1 VKLKTNFLVG
11 LSILAGGMTWLSFP
25 SAAQQ
30 SLSQQLPTPEQLAQ
44 YLPPLTPPPTPA
56 QAAQA
61 DQRQGAYVDVNGAR
75 IFYQVAG
82 QGTPLL
88 LIHGFPLSGQLY
100 QSQLS
105 GLSNRFQVITPDL
118 RGFGKSQAPDAN
130 ASIVTY
136 AHDMLALLDRLGI
149 QTAIIGGHS
158 MGGQVTLEMY
168 KEQPQRFAG
177 MLLIDTNPMAASF
190 VEQGE
195 WQGYRQQGANAGVSS
210 IVPIIEPQ
218 LLTGA
223 TRALEITKSTMM
235 MNILAE
241 ASVNGVLGG
250 GQALATRSD
259 YASLL
264 GSINVPT
271 LVLVGLE
278 DPVYAFPVSQMTK
291 AAIPYAQLAVILG
304 ASHASIFERPNLAND
319 AILNWAATH

>member
-1 VKLKTNFLVG
+1 MKLRTNLLVG
-11 LSILAGGMTWLSFP
+11 MSILLGGIPLLFTP

-30 SLSQQLPTPEQLAQ
+30 LPTAEQLAQ
-44 YLPPLTPPPTPA
+44 YLPPPTPPPTPA
-56 QAAQA
+56 EAAQA
-61 DQRQGAYVDVNGAR
+61 DQRQGAYVNVNGAR

-100 QSQLS
+100 QSQLT
-105 GLSNRFQVITPDL
+105 GLSSRFQVITPDL
-118 RGFGKSQAPDAN
+118 RGFGKSLAPDEN
-130 ASIVTY
+130 GSIETY
-136 AHDMLALLDRLGI
+136 AHDMLALLDQLGI

-177 MLLIDTNPMAASF
+177 MLLIDTDPMAASF
-190 VEQGE
+190 VEKGE
-195 WQGYRQQGANAGVSS
+195 WQGYREQGANVGVSS

-223 TRALEITKSTMM
+223 TRAVDTAKSTTM

-250 GQALATRSD
+250 GQALATRPD
-259 YASLL
+259 YTSLL
-264 GSINVPT
+264 GSIAVPT
-271 LVLVGLE
+271 LVLIGLE
-278 DPVYAFPVSQMTK
+278 DPVYAFPISQMTK
-291 AAIPYAQLAVILG
+291 AAIPNAQLAVILG
-304 ASHASIFERPNLAND
+304 ASHVSIFERPNLANK
-319 AILNWAATH
+319 AILNWAAAN

>member
-1 VKLKTNFLVG
+1 M
-11 LSILAGGMTWLSFP
+11 SILLGGMT
-25 SAAQQ
+25 
-30 SLSQQLPTPEQLAQ
+30 SLSALGAAQQLPTAEQLAQ

-56 QAAQA
+56 EAAQA
-61 DQRQGAYVDVNGAR
+61 DQRQGAYVNVNGAR

-100 QSQLS
+100 QSQLT
-105 GLSNRFQVITPDL
+105 GLSSRFQVITPDL
-118 RGFGKSQAPDAN
+118 RGFGKSQAPDEN
-130 ASIVTY
+130 ASIQTY
-136 AHDMLALLDRLGI
+136 AHDMLALLDQLGI

-168 KEQPQRFAG
+168 REQPQRFAG

-190 VEQGE
+190 VEKGE
-195 WQGYRQQGANAGVSS
+195 WQGYREQGANVGVSS

-223 TRALEITKSTMM
+223 TRAVDTAKSTTM

-250 GQALATRSD
+250 GQALATRPD
-259 YASLL
+259 YTSLL
-264 GSINVPT
+264 GSIAVPT
-271 LVLVGLE
+271 LVLIGLE
-278 DPVYAFPVSQMTK
+278 DPVYAFPISQMTK
-291 AAIPYAQLAVILG
+291 AAIPNAQLAVILG
-304 ASHASIFERPNLAND
+304 ASHASIFERPNLANK
-319 AILNWAATH
+319 AILNWTGAN

>member
-1 VKLKTNFLVG
+1 VKLKTDFLVG
-11 LSILAGGMTWLSFP
+11 LSILAGGMTWLSSP
-25 SAAQQ
+25 GAAQQ
-30 SLSQQLPTPEQLAQ
+30 SLSPRLPTPEQLAQ
-44 YLPPLTPPPTPA
+44 YLPPLTPPPTPG

-100 QSQLS
+100 QSQLA

-130 ASIVTY
+130 ASIEIY
-136 AHDMLALLDRLGI
+136 AKDMLALLDRLGI

-158 MGGQVTLEMY
+158 MGGQITLEMY
-168 KEQPQRFAG
+168 RERPDRFAG

-190 VEQGE
+190 VEKGE
-195 WQGYRQQGANAGVSS
+195 WQGYRQQGVNAGVSS

-218 LLTGA
+218 LLTGV
-223 TRALEITKSTMM
+223 TRALEITKSTTM

-250 GQALATRSD
+250 GQALATRAD
-259 YASLL
+259 YTSLL

-291 AAIPYAQLAVILG
+291 AAIPNAQLAVILG
-304 ASHASIFERPNLAND
+304 ASHASIFERPTLAND